1 MQIKLV
7 TSKGEL
13 HGICEKVV
21 FLRHKKY
28 IYQFIF
34 CVCNGFLWHIAI
46 PLYGASSL
54 NIQLTILL
62 HGASC
67 NLLQHVH
74 KDTVKSQIEINSASC
89 GGDISLFCHYLA
101 RYLLP

>member
-54 NIQLTILL
+54 NI
-62 HGASC
+62 
-67 NLLQHVH
+67 
-74 KDTVKSQIEINSASC
+74 
-89 GGDISLFCHYLA
+89 
-101 RYLLP
+101 